1 MKLRI
6 TGFEEQKVTS
16 NVEKENPTID
26 EKISSKIPDEEK
38 SDFEYDNSGIYF
50 RNGTDIM
57 YDIKNDDICL
67 SFIKFPNNKII
78 RFECDDLGN
87 LISIDVPEEE

>member
-38 SDFEYDNSGIYF
+38 SDFEYILE
-50 RNGTDIM
+50 TVQILCM
-57 YDIKNDDICL
+57 I
-67 SFIKFPNNKII
+67 
-78 RFECDDLGN
+78 
-87 LISIDVPEEE
+87 